1 MVAAKEKAA
10 GKKASG
16 RRPSAKAQAP
26 SKKRSTATATAT
38 AKAKLHSEEDNQA
51 SDTTRVSRQIK
62 HPKRR
67 PEQAEKEEKREKKA
81 KAASSTAKKETSSSS
96 SSCSKRGRKPKVANS
111 AKQEEVLY
119 FVEEKK
125 PHYYDEK
132 WLGNED
138 ETGSVCSGILEEDF
152 CLLCGL
158 STLSPEAW
166 KEVILCDR
174 CDGEYHLRCLGLAVA
189 PPDTF
194 HCPRCLEDMDY
205 ERRVSFDMPGGVFQ
219 LAQYRKAEKK
229 KANVQGMFI
238 YTPARPLDAA
248 WAECLDK
255 GVMTVSRVFSYDLME
270 RLLHGEVH
278 KSSHKSGRVVDY
290 WRGAIQE
297 ISQRL
302 LDTRCD
308 DMVDREGRYDL
319 KLPDYVVDHLGL
331 AAVLQPILA
340 KLSTVMRGQ
349 PTLRTHDVV
358 FAPVSSPSQKWHY
371 DDCADQ
377 RTPYTYYTV
386 LISLNPLDSGC
397 GGTEIW
403 IDKLNRGDLIRLRP
417 GDALVFPGNLMHRGM
432 ANLGQTHR
440 FFYYAAFACHK
451 DLNAG
456 QM

>member
-1 MVAAKEKAA
+1 MVAAKEKVA

-16 RRPSAKAQAP
+16 RRSSAKAQAP
-26 SKKRSTATATAT
+26 SKKRSTATT
-38 AKAKLHSEEDNQA
+38 KAS
-51 SDTTRVSRQIK
+51 SDTLQESRQIK
-62 HPKRR
+62 QPKQQPRDG
-67 PEQAEKEEKREKKA
+67 EEAKRGKKA
-81 KAASSTAKKETSSSS
+81 KASSTASKKQTSSSSSSSS
-96 SSCSKRGRKPKVANS
+96 SSCSKRGRKPKVANP
-111 AKQEEVLY
+111 AKQAEEEEVLY

-138 ETGSVCSGILEEDF
+138 ETGSVCSGILDEDF

-219 LAQYRKAEKK
+219 LAQYRNTQKK
-229 KANVQGMFI
+229 KASAQRLFI
-238 YTPARPLDAA
+238 YTPARPLEAA
-248 WAECLDK
+248 WAECCDK

-270 RLLHGEVH
+270 RLLHGEVL
-278 KSSHKSGRVVDY
+278 KSSHKSGRVVDC
-290 WRGAIQE
+290 WRGAIPE

-331 AAVLQPILA
+331 AAVLQPILT